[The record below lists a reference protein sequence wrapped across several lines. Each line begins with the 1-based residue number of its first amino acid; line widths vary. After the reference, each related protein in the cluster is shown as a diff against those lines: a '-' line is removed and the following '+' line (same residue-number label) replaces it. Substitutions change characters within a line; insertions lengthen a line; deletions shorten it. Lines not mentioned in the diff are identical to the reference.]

1 MIIGK
6 VVGNLWATRKDEK
19 LNGLKFLIV
28 KRQLNRDTYSDE
40 LIIAVDNAGA
50 GIEDEVLITT
60 GSSARISLQG
70 RGDVPVD
77 MVIVGI
83 IDKMDYTEWKE
94 WAYEY

>member
-28 KRQLNRDTYSDE
+28 KKQINKDAYSEE
-40 LIIAVDNAGA
+40 LVIAVDNAGA

-70 RGDVPVD
+70 RDVPVD

-83 IDKMDYTEWKE
+83 IDKIDYTE
-94 WAYEY
+94 

>member
-28 KRQLNRDTYSDE
+28 KKQINKNVYSEE
-40 LIIAVDNAGA
+40 LVIAVDNAGA
-50 GIEDEVLITT
+50 GIEDEVIITT

-70 RGDVPVD
+70 RDVPVD

-83 IDKMDYTEWKE
+83 IDKIDYIE
-94 WAYEY
+94 

>member
-19 LNGLKFLIV
+19 LNGLKFLVV
-28 KRQLNRDTYSDE
+28 KKQLNKHAYSDE
-40 LIIAVDNAGA
+40 LIIAVDNVGA

-60 GSSARISLQG
+60 GSSARISLNRQE
-70 RGDVPVD
+70 VPVD

-83 IDKMDYTEWKE
+83 IDKMDYIE
-94 WAYEY
+94 

>member
-28 KRQLNRDTYSDE
+28 KKQINKDAYSEE
-40 LIIAVDNAGA
+40 LVIAVDNAGA
-50 GIEDEVLITT
+50 GIEDEVIITT

-70 RGDVPVD
+70 RDVPVD

-83 IDKMDYTEWKE
+83 IDKIDYIE
-94 WAYEY
+94 